1 MLNRFLSNFTHED
14 SRAVFDQAK
23 NLEGVI
29 QECVVF
35 GYAVFSHPCL
45 WRFTYVNLSD
55 SEKTSLVVLPGLEKL
70 SGRDGV
76 VFERVE
82 VLVAPS
88 VANV

>member
-1 MLNRFLSNFTHED
+1 M
-14 SRAVFDQAK
+14 FDQTK
-23 NLEGVI
+23 NLEGVV

-45 WRFTYVNLSD
+45 WRFTYANQSD

-76 VFERVE
+76 VFERAE
-82 VLVAPS
+82 VVVGPGA
-88 VANV
+88 VNV